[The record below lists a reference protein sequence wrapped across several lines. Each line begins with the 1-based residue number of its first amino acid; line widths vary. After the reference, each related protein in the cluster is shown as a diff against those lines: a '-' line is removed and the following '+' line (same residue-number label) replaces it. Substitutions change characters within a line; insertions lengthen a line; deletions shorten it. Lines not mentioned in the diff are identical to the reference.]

1 MVEMAAAAHFKRAL
15 QLRRQFKSRFNLCK
29 QTEQTDEQTCLQ
41 QTQLIQM
48 IEEEIAPVVTKVEEL
63 EHEIVVPNNLK
74 Y

>member
-15 QLRRQFKSRFNLCK
+15 QLRRQFKSRSK

-41 QTQLIQM
+41 QKQLIQM

-63 EHEIVVPNNLK
+63 EYEIVVPNNLK